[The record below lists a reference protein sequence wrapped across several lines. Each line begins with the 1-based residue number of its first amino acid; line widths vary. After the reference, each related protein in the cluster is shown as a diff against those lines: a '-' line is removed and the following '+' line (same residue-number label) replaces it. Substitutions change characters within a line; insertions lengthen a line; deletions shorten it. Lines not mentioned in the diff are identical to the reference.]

1 MFKKLLMGLAF
12 AGTAFA
18 GQIVLDI
25 DAAATTSK
33 TPVHVK
39 EPLTNLD
46 SIRFAYAA
54 SGDYKDSLLV
64 RFEGKEFFEKN
75 SRFLWSWIDNIGFE
89 TLPEYDESMT
99 VSVYMGAQEGNNTF
113 LLKDVK
119 SVDFIEID
127 EDLDS
132 DGDGYTDVKELFI
145 YGTDPNKKTYTG
157 NTVLKFDVFSESM
170 QKLATIARD
179 ESGSY
184 VTTLDSIS
192 SKAIVVEAKLEEP
205 AGNVTVT
212 VDGNQVDVSKVDSV
226 TYRFN
231 MPPFK
236 ASTDAAFDFLVEAEI
251 GGTAAKY
258 QMRIPTRFEFSS
270 AIGVGPSDDRQ
281 QIYVAFNPSLWDA
294 RVSGYAILR
303 AQGSNSSNNAN
314 LESMNVDQSE
324 SSIDKILP
332 TGVSVIKIIDNADIA
347 KYHYEG
353 ATYYYADD
361 IGGPSPY
368 YTYRVVAYVKE
379 NVNGKDVYHY
389 RYTNARTLRVGHI
402 KFSFKAVEFGTEYF
416 TVKALRSDMRLFAD
430 FYNGSSVTKKYN
442 YWFKNAGVSLLYPNT
457 FAWETK
463 ADEDNS
469 DNNAVN
475 IDTKQY
481 TMDVGKDGVKL
492 VLKNNADKNGTTV
505 SASQTITWSYDNF
518 VKVLNGQMS
527 ATGKSGNAPKKGRNV
542 FTYGVGGVSYDD
554 SCGSG
559 CGDEPHA
566 GWKFDFDYGWDD

>member
-33 TPVHVK
+33 TPVQVK
-39 EPLTNLD
+39 EPLTNID
-46 SIRFAYAA
+46 SVTFGFGS
-54 SGDYKDSLLV
+54 SGDYKDSLV
-64 RFEGKEFFEKN
+64 AQFHGKGFFEKDKIY
-75 SRFLWSWIDNIGFE
+75 LWSWLNNIGFE
-89 TLPEYDESMT
+89 TVPEYEESMT
-99 VSVYMGAQEGNNTF
+99 VSVYAGVQEGDNTF
-113 LLKDVK
+113 LLKDIK

-127 EDLDS
+127 ENLDS
-132 DGDGYTDVKELFI
+132 DGDGISDVRELFA
-145 YGTDPNKKTYTG
+145 YGTDPNKKTYTS
-157 NTVLKFDVFSESM
+157 TKVLKFDIYDETM
-170 QKLATIARD
+170 QKLATIAPD
-179 ESGSY
+179 ESGAY
-184 VTTLDSIS
+184 AAQLDSIS
-192 SKAIVVEAKLEEP
+192 NKAIVVEAKLEEP
-205 AGNVTVT
+205 AANVTAT
-212 VDGNQVDVSKVDSV
+212 VEGNQVDVTKLDSV

-231 MPPFK
+231 MPPLK
-236 ASTDAAFDFLVEAEI
+236 ASANTTIEFMVQPEM
-251 GGTAAKY
+251 GGSLTY
-258 QMRIPTRFEFSS
+258 QLPLPTKFSFS
-270 AIGVGPSDDRQ
+270 TSMALSTSNNRQ
-281 QIYVAFNPSLWDA
+281 QIYVAFAPKIMDA

-303 AQGSNSSNNAN
+303 AQGSNGSNNAN
-314 LESMNVDQSE
+314 LAAMNVQQSE

-347 KYHYEG
+347 KYHDEG
-353 ATYYYADD
+353 ATYYYTDE

-389 RYTNARTLRVGHI
+389 RYTDAKTLRVGHI
-402 KFSFKAVEFGTEYF
+402 WFSYKAVEFGTEYF
-416 TVKALRSDMRLFAD
+416 AVKALQSDMRLFAD
-430 FYNGSSVTKKYN
+430 FYSGSTVTKKYN
-442 YWFKNAGVSLLYPNT
+442 YWFKNAGASFFQQNKFV
-457 FAWETK
+457 WENE
-463 ADEDNS
+463 ADENNS
-469 DNNAVN
+469 DNNSVP
-475 IDTKQY
+475 IDDKLY
-481 TMDVGKDGVKL
+481 TMNVGKDGVKL

-518 VKVLNGQMS
+518 VKVLSGQMS

-566 GWKFDFDYGWDD
+566 GWKFNFDYGWDD